1 MAMRMGVG
9 PWEVGE
15 GDKKKRKKR
24 DAWFCLCGCG
34 NGWDDGSISLKLE
47 YCVGR
52 KSLTRYPFLKKMKI
66 YTY

>member
-15 GDKKKRKKR
+15 GDKKRRKKR

-34 NGWDDGSISLKLE
+34 NGWDSGSISLKLK

-52 KSLTRYPFLKKMKI
+52 KSHTPYPFLKKKI